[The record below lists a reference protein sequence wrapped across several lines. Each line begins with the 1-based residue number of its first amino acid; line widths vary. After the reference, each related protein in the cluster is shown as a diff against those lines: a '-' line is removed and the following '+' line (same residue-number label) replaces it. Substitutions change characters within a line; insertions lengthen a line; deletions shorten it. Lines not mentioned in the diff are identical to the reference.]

1 MRRFHMNPSDQANET
16 AIRAPLTSDEEGDP
30 RIPGKDQQ
38 SSLLLFL

>member
-1 MRRFHMNPSDQANET
+1 MNPSDQTNEM

-30 RIPGKDQQ
+30 RISGKDQQ